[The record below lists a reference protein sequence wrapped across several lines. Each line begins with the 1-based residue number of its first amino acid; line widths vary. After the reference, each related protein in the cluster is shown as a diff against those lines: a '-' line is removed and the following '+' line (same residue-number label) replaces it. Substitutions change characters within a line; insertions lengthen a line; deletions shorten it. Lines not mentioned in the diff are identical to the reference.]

1 MMDIWGR
8 KPLFTFTLLL
18 SGIAGAMKETP
29 RRIKNGH
36 VVFKMKYPRIS

>member
-18 SGIAGAMKETP
+18 SGTYLWIHEGNTEEE
-29 RRIKNGH
+29 KNDH
-36 VVFKMKYPRIS
+36 VVF